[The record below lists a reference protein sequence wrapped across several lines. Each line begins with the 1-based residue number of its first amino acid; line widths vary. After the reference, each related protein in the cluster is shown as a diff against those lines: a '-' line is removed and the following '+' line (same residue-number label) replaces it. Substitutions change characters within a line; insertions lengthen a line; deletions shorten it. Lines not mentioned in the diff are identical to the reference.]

1 MVLDCEMYPWAETNM
16 AYTFLQAGKLHISYL
31 SSRNCH
37 PLRRQVVSGRSRL
50 IHRAVAEI
58 ECTVPMQPC

>member
-1 MVLDCEMYPWAETNM
+1 MYAWAETNI
-16 AYTFLQAGKLHISYL
+16 AYTFLQAGRLHISYL

-37 PLRRQVVSGRSRL
+37 PLRGEVVYGRSRL
-50 IHRAVAEI
+50 INWAVAEF

>member
-1 MVLDCEMYPWAETNM
+1 MYTWAEANM
-16 AYTFLQAGKLHISYL
+16 AYTFLQAGRLHISYL

-37 PLRRQVVSGRSRL
+37 PLRREVVYGRSRL
-50 IHRAVAEI
+50 IHRAVAEF